1 MYNGDGLEEREE
13 FIDLSPQPFG
23 LYTKPYPPYFALSIL
38 FLSLD
43 FLSMYRSLLSQPP
56 FFAVIL
62 ACITSP
68 LPSPVSRELLS
79 RSEELFM
86 LPSNDLL
93 SASFLRPF
101 FSASLSA
108 HPHHH
113 PPPPPFISSLIH
125 LKTTRTKLEGWLGFA
140 EEFLVICSHIYGHCF
155 PLVSSHSLQ
164 IQSALSMK
172 IEWTRR

>member
-1 MYNGDGLEEREE
+1 MDWRNERNLL
-13 FIDLSPQPFG
+13 ISRHSPLAYIRNRIPRISLSPFSFSRQTFCPCTDLF
-23 LYTKPYPPYFALSIL
+23 YLSPL
-38 FLSLD
+38 FLPS
-43 FLSMYRSLLSQPP
+43 FLHASQ
-56 FFAVIL
+56 A
-62 ACITSP
+62 P